1 MISGIVSK
9 FRLEM
14 FDRYVTLLEGG
25 GRFTNLSNVF

>member
-1 MISGIVSK
+1 MILEIVSK

-25 GRFTNLSNVF
+25 GKVYEFK